1 MEQRKI
7 PEVRERPKA
16 AMADILGGRKE
27 PKRINPKWK
36 EHYHHLTE
44 LRDYLI
50 SQRGNLTRDAQEE
63 NVGYSE
69 HMADAGTD
77 SYDRDWA
84 LSMLSSEQNALYEI
98 DQAINRIET
107 GSYGICEVTGKPIE
121 AERLKAIPW
130 TRFSA
135 AAAQELEKQG
145 AMQRAQLAKLGSVT
159 ASDHDLIKGDEEE
172 EGEE

>member
-16 AMADILGGRKE
+16 ATADILGARKE
-27 PKRINPKWK
+27 PKRISPKWK
-36 EHYHHLTE
+36 EHYQHLTD
-44 LRDYLI
+44 LRDYLMT
-50 SQRGNLTRDAQEE
+50 QRGNLTRDAQEE
-63 NVGYSE
+63 KVGYSE

-107 GSYGICEVTGKPIE
+107 GTYGVCEITGRPIE

-145 AMQRAQLAKLGSVT
+145 VTRRAQLAKLGSVT
-159 ASDHDLIKGDEEE
+159 SSEHELIKGEEE
-172 EGEE
+172 DEGEE